1 MVAGAAAPHTASL
14 RHGSVSASEQ
24 PKTTTIATDPKPG
37 SDAND
42 RQLGSTYQSAA
53 QRDARRLGQQQ
64 LGGQR
69 TQNSL
74 GQGVDGGRS
83 APAVDLAIYLV
94 PVRCQLA
101 GLLLQRR
108 KHSRLPGNPHR
119 AQPTHLLEPYRRAEP
134 IN

>member
-1 MVAGAAAPHTASL
+1 MVPGAAARHTASL
-14 RHGSVSASEQ
+14 RHGSVSAIDQ
-24 PKTTTIATDPKPG
+24 PETTTLATDPKPG

-42 RQLGSTYQSAA
+42 RQLGSTDQSAA

-83 APAVDLAIYLV
+83 APAVYLSIYLI
-94 PVRCQLA
+94 PLRPQLA
-101 GLLLQRR
+101 GLLLQPR
-108 KHSRLPGNPHR
+108 KHSRLPAHPHR
-119 AQPTHLLEPYRRAEP
+119 AQPTHLLG
-134 IN
+134 